1 MQEDGKVVDGPD
13 LTVKH
18 FSGLT
23 LPNPFV
29 IGSGIT
35 ESFISLSSQPQVQLT
50 CNADPEASG
59 FEVCA
64 CLQDLQGQTMQS

>member
-1 MQEDGKVVDGPD
+1 MQEDGKVVNGPD

-29 IGSGIT
+29 IGSGIPT
-35 ESFISLSSQPQVQLT
+35 LNPICLESVHCQYGMVATLI
-50 CNADPEASG
+50 PEY
-59 FEVCA
+59 
-64 CLQDLQGQTMQS
+64 

>member
-35 ESFISLSSQPQVQLT
+35 ESFVSLSSQP
-50 CNADPEASG
+50 
-59 FEVCA
+59 
-64 CLQDLQGQTMQS
+64 